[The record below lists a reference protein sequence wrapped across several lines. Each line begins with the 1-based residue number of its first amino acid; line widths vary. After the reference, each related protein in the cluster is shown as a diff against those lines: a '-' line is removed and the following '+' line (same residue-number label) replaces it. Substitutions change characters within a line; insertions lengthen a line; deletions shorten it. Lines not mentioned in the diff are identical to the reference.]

1 MSLSGRVA
9 LVTGASQG
17 IGKACVLKLAE
28 RGATVAVVA
37 RNEEKLKEL
46 VSHISGTGGKS
57 AAFPMDVADEEQIKN
72 TCKTVIAEFGKIDI
86 LVNNAGITRDQ
97 LVMRMKRADWD
108 AVINTNLTSAYLC
121 TQQVISAM
129 LRQRWGRII
138 NITSIFGQIGQTG
151 QANYAS
157 SKAGLIG
164 LTMAIAREVAS
175 RNITC
180 NAVAPGFIETAMTE
194 CGSISCFR
202 GSVLYYGSC
211 TECEW
216 GDAHGV
222 AHAIP
227 RLTIAPAKTPAQ
239 IAQVRELFLEYA
251 SSLGFSLCFQNFDQE
266 LAGLPGD
273 YAPPDGRLMLALYEG
288 ELAGCVALHKLDS
301 EICEMK
307 RLYLR
312 PKFRGKGLGPVLA
325 ENIIGEARRI
335 GYRRMRLDTVEP
347 VMKDAVAMYR
357 RLGFKEIA
365 PYRPNPMPGTLYME
379 LEL

>member
-1 MSLSGRVA
+1 MHTIR
-9 LVTGASQG
+9 
-17 IGKACVLKLAE
+17 
-28 RGATVAVVA
+28 
-37 RNEEKLKEL
+37 
-46 VSHISGTGGKS
+46 
-57 AAFPMDVADEEQIKN
+57 
-72 TCKTVIAEFGKIDI
+72 
-86 LVNNAGITRDQ
+86 
-97 LVMRMKRADWD
+97 
-108 AVINTNLTSAYLC
+108 
-121 TQQVISAM
+121 
-129 LRQRWGRII
+129 
-138 NITSIFGQIGQTG
+138 
-151 QANYAS
+151 
-157 SKAGLIG
+157 
-164 LTMAIAREVAS
+164 
-175 RNITC
+175 
-180 NAVAPGFIETAMTE
+180 
-194 CGSISCFR
+194 
-202 GSVLYYGSC
+202 
-211 TECEW
+211 
-216 GDAHGV
+216 
-222 AHAIP
+222 
-227 RLTIAPAKTPAQ
+227 RLTIAPPKTPAQ

-312 PKFRGKGLGPVLA
+312 PKFRGKGLGPLLA